1 MQWVPHWRAQDPL
14 CWAGC
19 MPTPAPA
26 WTRRFLP
33 KLSLLVASTLV
44 ALAIGEAV
52 VRGVY
57 PELGWRPLRDDFLG
71 WASRSYK
78 RFDPQHEPK
87 GERRRLLF
95 LGDSFLA
102 GSGVSELN
110 ERFPRVLAQDLRPDL
125 DVVIF
130 AAGGWGTDQELL
142 SFMHKGKEW
151 QPDGV
156 VVAFCATNDL
166 SNILSNR
173 RKQRGRKPYFVTK
186 ETGDLR
192 LFTHDGQLIEN
203 WDRRLEPEPVWQL
216 YLWDLVRLHLSSLS
230 AAGAEPA
237 SGVDLRY
244 LRSGESATLREIY
257 DLQPKLTWSPERSVN
272 HVSAFIHEDFATNA
286 YQWQL
291 LTAILARL
299 KTEAEEEGAEV
310 VVMLLPV
317 PLKPRDLSFVAGGS
331 LIFRFETPAGGFHL
345 RMDEPRTRLHR
356 ASKAA
361 DVHFFDPTAEF
372 IDRIESE
379 GLAKEA
385 WPWLR
390 DWHFAAPAHRILAE
404 QLAVY
409 LERELGW
416 AAPGVHTLD

>member
-1 MQWVPHWRAQDPL
+1 
-14 CWAGC
+14 
-19 MPTPAPA
+19 MPTPTPA
-26 WTRRFLP
+26 WTQRLLP

-57 PELGWRPLRDDFLG
+57 PELGWRPFRDDFLG
-71 WASRSYK
+71 WSSQSYR
-78 RFDPQHEPK
+78 RFDSKHEPK

-102 GSGVSELN
+102 GSGVSKLD

-130 AAGGWGTDQELL
+130 ATGGWGTDQELL
-142 SFMHKGKEW
+142 AFMHKGKAW

-192 LFTHDGQLIEN
+192 LFTHDGQLIAN
-203 WDRRLEPEPVWQL
+203 WGRRLESKPVWQL
-216 YLWDLVRLHLSSLS
+216 YLWDLVRLHLSFPS
-230 AAGAEPA
+230 AADGEPA

-244 LRSGESATLREIY
+244 LSSGQSASLREIY
-257 DLQPKLTWSPERSVN
+257 DLQPKLTWSPERGVN
-272 HVSAFIHEDFATNA
+272 HVSAFIHEDFESNA
-286 YQWQL
+286 YQWRL
-291 LTAILARL
+291 LTAILSRL
-299 KTEAEEEGAEV
+299 KTEAEEVSAEV

-331 LIFRFETPAGGFHL
+331 LTFQFETPAGGFHL

-361 DVHFFDPTAEF
+361 DVKFFDPTAEF

-379 GLAKEA
+379 GLAKGA

-390 DWHFAAPAHRILAE
+390 DRHFAGPAHRILAE

-409 LERELGW
+409 LESELGW
-416 AAPGVHTLD
+416 AAPGVRASD